1 MHNLRFALRTLRQ
14 TPIVSLVAILSLAFG
29 IGANTAIFSLFE
41 QVLLRAL
48 PAPNPAELV
57 NLTANGPRG
66 GSNST
71 NNAGNSESIF
81 SYPMFRDLEHGQTVF
96 RGIAAHRSFGA
107 NLAYQGNSSSAQ
119 GSFVSGSY
127 FPILGLRPALGRLLA
142 PTDDEIPGAHRLV
155 VLSHAYWTERFSQNN
170 QILNQALLVNGVP
183 LLIVGVAPRDFRGTT
198 LGASPEIFVPIS
210 LRETLTPGWKG
221 LTNRRNYWIYLF
233 ARLQPGI
240 TLEQAQASINSNFKA
255 ILKDVEL
262 PLQTGASDSFSQR
275 FVDQSMTL
283 VPGAQGQS
291 NMLRKARTPLLLLL
305 AITAFVLLI
314 ACANIANLLLAR
326 SANRAKEFSIRLS
339 LGASRAQLIVQLL
352 TESLV
357 LSVLAGLAGLFIA
370 YATNQVVVALLPP
383 DASNVISPALRP
395 VTILFAFVLS
405 LVAGFL
411 FGLFP
416 AVHSTR
422 QNLASAMKDQ
432 GANVS
437 SSRSATRF
445 RNTLVTAQI
454 ALSLLLLISAGL
466 FLKSLVK
473 IMKVDLGISTANTI
487 VFGLSPELNQYPPE
501 RSRALFEQ
509 IEEKLATL
517 PGVTGVTAS
526 LVPLITGNNYGR
538 NVSIDGFEAGPDTD
552 THSMFNEVGP
562 GFFRVLG
569 VPLVAGREFS
579 ARDGFNAPKVAIV
592 NEAFVRKFSPSAPAL
607 GKRMQQGAG
616 KTNDIEIVGI
626 ARDAKYSD
634 VKDAIP
640 PLFYTPY
647 RQDKS
652 IGSSSFYIKLTLPPE
667 QFIPSLRQAIASL
680 DPNLP
685 IEELKTLEAQVNDNI
700 ALDRMISTLAA
711 AFAGL
716 ATLLAAVGLY
726 GVLAFTVTRRTREIG
741 IRLAIGA
748 NGGDIRNMVL
758 REVGVMVV
766 FGIIIGFPSAIL
778 LSRYVETLLF
788 EMKGSDPLVL
798 VAAVILVATVSL
810 ASGYLPARRAMRIEP
825 LNALRYE

>member
-48 PAPNPAELV
+48 PATNPDELV

-71 NNAGNSESIF
+71 NNAGNTESIF
-81 SYPMFRDLEHGQTVF
+81 SYPMFRDLERGQTVF
-96 RGIAAHRSFGA
+96 TGIAAHRSFGA

-127 FPILGLRPALGRLLA
+127 FPILGLRPALGRLLSPA
-142 PTDDEIPGAHRLV
+142 DDETPGAHHLV
-155 VLSHAYWTERFSQNN
+155 VLSHAYWTEKFSQST

-183 LLIVGVAPRDFRGTT
+183 LTIVGVAPRDFRSTT

-233 ARLQPGI
+233 ARRKPGV
-240 TLEQAQASINSNFKA
+240 TLEQAQAGINSNFKA

-262 PLQTGASDSFSQR
+262 PLQTGASDRYRQR

-283 VPGAQGQS
+283 LPGAQGQS
-291 NMLRKARTPLLLLL
+291 SMLRQARTPLLLLL

-339 LGASRAQLIVQLL
+339 LGASRGQLVAQLL

-357 LSVLAGLAGLFIA
+357 LSVLAGFAGLFIA

-383 DASNVISPALRP
+383 DAGNIISPALRP
-395 VTILFAFVLS
+395 VTILFAFALS

-445 RNTLVTAQI
+445 RNSLVTAQI

-526 LVPLITGNNYGR
+526 LVPLIAGNNYGS

-569 VPLVAGREFS
+569 VPLISGREFS
-579 ARDGFNAPKVAIV
+579 PRDVANAPKVAIV
-592 NEAFVRKFSPSAPAL
+592 NEAFVRKFSPSGAAL

-626 ARDAKYSD
+626 AKDAKYSD

-652 IGSSSFYIKLTLPPE
+652 IGSSSFYVKVTLPPE

-680 DPNLP
+680 DANLP

-700 ALDRMISTLAA
+700 AIDRMISTLAA

-726 GVLAFTVTRRTREIG
+726 GVLAFTVSRRTREIG

-748 NGGDIRNMVL
+748 NGSDIRNMVL
-758 REVGVMVV
+758 REVGVMVI
-766 FGIIIGFPSAIL
+766 FGVIIGFPSAIL
-778 LSRYVETLLF
+778 LSSYVESLLF

-798 VAAVILVATVSL
+798 AAAVILVATVSL
-810 ASGYLPARRAMRIEP
+810 ASGYLPARRAMNIEP